1 MKTEQTTMDPAAVK
15 LAALI
20 AATLTSFLTPFMDSA
35 TNVALPEISREFAMD
50 AVLVGWIRIAYL
62 LAAAMF
68 LVPFGKIADIFG
80 RKKIF
85 LYGTAIFTLA
95 ALFIGLSR
103 SGTMLIAVRVVQ
115 GFGGAMIFG
124 TGVAIL
130 TSAFP
135 PGERGRIL
143 GINVA
148 AVYLGLSVGPF
159 VGGVLT
165 QNLGWRS
172 IFFVTVAL
180 GLIAIL
186 FVVWRLREEW
196 AEAQGEKFDLPGSL
210 IYALSLVALMAG
222 VTRLPD
228 LLGVVLIVAGA
239 AGLGLFGL
247 WETRTPHPVLHVDL
261 LLTNRPFAFSNV
273 AALINYSATSATTF
287 LLTLYLRYLKEL
299 SPTEA
304 GLVLVAQPVVQASL
318 SPLAGRLSDRI
329 EPRIVAS
336 VGMGFTAL
344 GLALFISLGPAA
356 PLWSIIA
363 RLAILGFGFALFSS
377 PNMNAIMGSVERRFY
392 GVASGTLATMRL
404 VGQTFSQGI
413 ATLLFALYIGRVE
426 IAPENYPLFLASAQT
441 AFAVFAVLCVLGIFA
456 SLTRGRIRGKP
467 S

>member
-1 MKTEQTTMDPAAVK
+1 MNAEKGMDTAAVK
-15 LAALI
+15 RAALI

-50 AVLVGWIRIAYL
+50 AVLLGWIRIAYL

-80 RKKIF
+80 RKKIY
-85 LYGTAIFTLA
+85 LYGTIVFTLA

-103 SGTMLIAVRVVQ
+103 SGLMLIAVRVVQ
-115 GFGGAMIFG
+115 GVGSAMIFG

-130 TSAFP
+130 TSAYP

-148 AVYLGLSVGPF
+148 AVYFGLSVGPF

-165 QNLGWRS
+165 EHLGWRS

-180 GLIAIL
+180 GLLAII
-186 FVVWRLREEW
+186 FVIWRLTEEW
-196 AEAQGEKFDLPGSL
+196 AEAKGERFDLPGSV
-210 IYALSLVALMAG
+210 IYGLSLVALMAG

-228 LLGVVLIVAGA
+228 LLGAGLMLAGA
-239 AGLGLFGL
+239 VGLVLFGF

-261 LLTNRPFAFSNV
+261 LLNNRPFAFSNI
-273 AALINYSATSATTF
+273 AALINYSATSATAF
-287 LLTLYLRYLKEL
+287 LLTLYLRYIKEL
-299 SPTEA
+299 SPTDA

-336 VGMGFTAL
+336 IGMGFTAL
-344 GLALFISLGPAA
+344 GLALFVFIGPTT

-392 GVASGTLATMRL
+392 GVASGMLGTMRL
-404 VGQTFSQGI
+404 VGQNFSQGI

-426 IAPENYPLFLASAQT
+426 IAPENYPLFLSSART
-441 AFAVFAVLCVLGIFA
+441 AFAIFAALCVLGIFA
-456 SLTRGRIRGKP
+456 SLIRGRIR
-467 S
+467 

>member
-1 MKTEQTTMDPAAVK
+1 MNAEKTTDPAAIK
-15 LAALI
+15 RAALI

-50 AVLVGWIRIAYL
+50 AVLLGWIRIAYL
-62 LAAAMF
+62 LAAAML

-85 LYGTAIFTLA
+85 LYGTALFTAA
-95 ALFIGLSR
+95 ALLIGLSR
-103 SGTMLIAVRVVQ
+103 SGVMLIAVRVVQ
-115 GFGGAMIFG
+115 GFGSAMIFG

-159 VGGVLT
+159 IGGVLT
-165 QNLGWRS
+165 EQFGWRS

-180 GLIAIL
+180 GLLALL
-186 FVVWRLREEW
+186 FVVWRLTEEW
-196 AEAQGEKFDLPGSL
+196 AEARGESFDLTGSA
-210 IYALSLVALMAG
+210 IYALSVVALMGG
-222 VTRLPD
+222 VTQLPD
-228 LLGVVLIVAGA
+228 SLGVGLMLAGA
-239 AGLGLFGL
+239 LGLGLFGL
-247 WETRTPHPVLHVDL
+247 WEVRARYPVLHVEL

-273 AALINYSATSATTF
+273 AALINYSATSATAF
-287 LLTLYLRYLKEL
+287 LLTLYLRYIKEL

-304 GLVLVAQPVVQASL
+304 GLVLIAQPVVQASL
-318 SPLAGRLSDRI
+318 SPVAGWLSDRV

-336 VGMGFTAL
+336 IGMGFTAL
-344 GLALFISLGPAA
+344 GLALLVLIGPAT
-356 PLWSIIA
+356 PLWTIIA

-377 PNMNAIMGSVERRFY
+377 PNMNAIMGSVERKFY
-392 GVASGTLATMRL
+392 GVASGMLATMRL
-404 VGQTFSQGI
+404 MGQNFSQGI

-426 IAPENYPLFLASAQT
+426 IAPQNYPLFLTSART
-441 AFAVFAVLCVLGIFA
+441 AFGIFAVLCVLGIFA
-456 SLTRGRIRGKP
+456 SLIRGKIR
-467 S
+467 